1 MPASLSLRPITD
13 RQAKN
18 SLKNFRIVECRTVGA
33 LICLVRFTRGADE
46 PVGPCEAQQSAADH
60 AVEMEDSFC
69 SPGTNRGCT
78 FSHCRSLKIPLPR
91 RFLSTPT
98 RLTRPDQTSLAL
110 AGRADLEPFWRHP
123 YSSKKVLP

>member
-1 MPASLSLRPITD
+1 MPASSPLRPITD

-18 SLKNFRIVECRTVGA
+18 SLKNFRIVECRTVWA

-46 PVGPCEAQQSAADH
+46 PVGRCEAQQFVADH
-60 AVEMEDSFC
+60 AVEIEDTFC
-69 SPGTNRGCT
+69 SHGTNRGCV
-78 FSHCRSLKIPLPR
+78 FSRRRSLKILLPR
-91 RFLSTPT
+91 RFLFTPT

-110 AGRADLEPFWRHP
+110 AGRADLEPFWHHP